1 MIRNIM
7 IAVLAVAVIG
17 TGYWGYQEH
26 QEKNAFM
33 VNAENNYQRAFHDL
47 SYQMD
52 VLHDEIGNTLAM
64 NTRKSLS
71 PALTDVWRITSEAQ
85 LDVGQ
90 LPLSLM
96 PFNKTE
102 EFLSDIG
109 DFSYQTAVRDLEKE
123 PLSDKEYKRLQS
135 LHKEAGEVQN
145 ELRKVQYQVM
155 KNNLRWM
162 DVETALAANEEPAD
176 NTIVDGFK
184 TVEKTVKG
192 YGETSN
198 LDPDYSSRQQKQENF
213 EHIKGKQISKKE
225 AVAKARK
232 YANISGS
239 PKARVEESGKGSEFG
254 FYSVSLTD
262 PKTKSEVNMD
272 ITKQGGYP
280 IWYINT
286 RDVNRSRIDLNTAS
300 NKAVAFLKAHDFDS
314 LDLYES
320 AQYDN
325 IGLFNFVTSVDGVRV
340 YPDSVKVKV
349 ALDDGSIIGF
359 SADEFLKSHKVREI
373 GKTSVSLKDARAKI
387 NPNVKVMEERKALIE
402 NDLGEEVL
410 CYEFLGTIGEDTY
423 RIFINANTSEEEK
436 VEKLKNSEPV
446 YENIV

>member
-1 MIRNIM
+1 MIRNILVG
-7 IAVLAVAVIG
+7 VLAVALIG

-26 QEKNAFM
+26 QEKNA
-33 VNAENNYQRAFHDL
+33 VLINAENNYQRAFHDL

-64 NTRKSLS
+64 NSRNSLS

-90 LPLSLM
+90 LPLTLM

-102 EFLSDIG
+102 ELLSDIG
-109 DFSYQTAVRDLEKE
+109 DFSYRTAVRDLEKE
-123 PLSDKEYKRLQS
+123 PLNDKEYKRLQS
-135 LHKEAGEVQN
+135 LYKESGEVQD
-145 ELRKVQYQVM
+145 ELRKVQYLVI

-162 DVETALAANEEPAD
+162 DVETALANNDENAD

-192 YGETSN
+192 YSETSN
-198 LDPDYSSRQQKQENF
+198 LDPNFSSRQQKEDNF
-213 EHIKGKQISKKE
+213 KNIKGKKISKQD
-225 AVAKARK
+225 AVAKARQ
-232 YANISGS
+232 YANMSGS

-262 PKTKSEVNMD
+262 PKTKNEVNMD
-272 ITKQGGYP
+272 ITKKGGYP

-300 NKAVAFLKAHDFDS
+300 NKALAFLKTNDFDS

-325 IGLFNFVTSVDGVRV
+325 IGLFNFVTSVEGVRV
-340 YPDSVKVKV
+340 YADSVKVKV

-359 SADEFLKSHKVREI
+359 SADEFLKSHKIREI
-373 GKTSVSLKDARAKI
+373 GKASVTMEQARAKI

-423 RIFINANTSEEEK
+423 RIFINANTSQEEK

>member
-1 MIRNIM
+1 MVRNILVG
-7 IAVLAVAVIG
+7 VLAVVLVG
-17 TGYWGYQEH
+17 TAFWGYQERK
-26 QEKNAFM
+26 EKNAIL

-47 SYQMD
+47 TYQVD

-64 NTRKSLS
+64 NSRNSLS

-85 LDVGQ
+85 IDVGQ
-90 LPLSLM
+90 LPLTLM

-102 EFLSDIG
+102 EFLSNIG
-109 DFSYQTAVRDLEKE
+109 DFSYRTAVRDLEKE
-123 PLSDKEYKRLQS
+123 PLNDKEYKRLQS
-135 LHKEAGEVQN
+135 LYKEAGEVQD
-145 ELRKVQYQVM
+145 ELRKVQYLVI
-155 KNNLRWM
+155 KNNLKWM
-162 DVETALAANEEPAD
+162 DVETALASNDENAD

-192 YGETSN
+192 YSETSN
-198 LDPDYSSRQQKQENF
+198 LDPNFTSGQQKDDNF
-213 EHIKGKQISKKE
+213 KNIKGKEISKKE
-225 AVAKARK
+225 AVAKAK
-232 YANISGS
+232 QYANLKGNL
-239 PKARVEESGKGSEFG
+239 KVNVEENGKGSDYG

-262 PKTKSEVNMD
+262 PKTKNEVNMD
-272 ITKQGGYP
+272 ITKKGGYP

-286 RDVNRSRIDLNTAS
+286 RDVNDTRIDLNNAS
-300 NKAVAFLKAHDFDS
+300 NKAIAFLKAHDFDS

-325 IGLFNFVTSVDGVRV
+325 IGLFNFVTSLDGVRI

-359 SADEFLKSHKVREI
+359 SADEFLKSHKLREI
-373 GKTSVSLKDARAKI
+373 GKASVSLEQARAKI
-387 NPNVKVMEERKALIE
+387 NPKVQIMEERKALIE
-402 NDLGEEVL
+402 NDLGEEIL

-423 RIFINANTSEEEK
+423 RIFINANTSQEEK